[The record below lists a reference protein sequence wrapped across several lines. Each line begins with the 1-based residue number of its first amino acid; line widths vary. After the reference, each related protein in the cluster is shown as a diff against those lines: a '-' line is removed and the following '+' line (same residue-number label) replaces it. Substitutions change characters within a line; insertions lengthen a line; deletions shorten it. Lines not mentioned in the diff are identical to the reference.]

1 MQDQKTRDSTTL
13 LNYNSLQ
20 NINFT
25 EENRKSKFYINL
37 ELKQSY

>member
-1 MQDQKTRDSTTL
+1 MQDQKITDPTTL

-25 EENRKSKFYINL
+25 EENRKTKFYINL
-37 ELKQSY
+37 EIKQSY

>member
-1 MQDQKTRDSTTL
+1 MQDQKITDPTTL

-20 NINFT
+20 NIEFT
-25 EENRKSKFYINL
+25 EGNRNTKFYVNL